1 MIENRK
7 FYRLP
12 SHSRFVLGNE
22 NRVYAGKAV
31 NISFG
36 GAFVHLL
43 DVTGIKSGDRM
54 KCDFMLSES
63 GPVLSSMTQVKRVAV
78 GSSNPS
84 DYSGVGV
91 EFVDF
96 TGDSRR
102 IVDEF
107 IFEQKRLYE
116 LLGTLLMNT
125 EPDLRSMKPM
135 LSKLPL
141 QRQPDLRDL
150 RVFVES
156 TLRSIQLVENKGV

>member
-12 SHSRFVLGNE
+12 SHSRFLLGNPSKI
-22 NRVYAGKAV
+22 YSGKAV

-36 GAFVHLL
+36 GAFVHVL
-43 DVTGIKSGDRM
+43 DVSGLKSGDQL
-54 KCDFMLSES
+54 KCDFMLQEN
-63 GPVLSSMTQVKRVAV
+63 GPVLTSAVIVKRVAV
-78 GSSNPS
+78 GSSNPN
-84 DYSGVGV
+84 DLSGVGV

-96 TGDSRR
+96 VGESRK

-135 LSKLPL
+135 LSKLPV
-141 QRQPDLRDL
+141 QRSPDLRDL
-150 RVFVES
+150 RVFVET
-156 TLRSIQLVENKGV
+156 TLRAIQLVENKGI

>member
-12 SHSRFVLGNE
+12 SHARFLLGSPAKI
-22 NRVYAGKAV
+22 YTGKSI

-36 GAFVHLL
+36 GAFVHVL
-43 DVTGIKSGDRM
+43 DISGVKNGDRL
-54 KCDFMLSES
+54 KCDFMLHES
-63 GPVLSSMTQVKRVAV
+63 GPVLSANVIVRRVAL
-78 GSSNPS
+78 GSSNPA
-84 DYSGVGV
+84 DYSGLGV
-91 EFVDF
+91 EFTDF
-96 TGDSRR
+96 VGDSRK

-135 LSKLPL
+135 LAKLPV
-141 QRQPDLRDL
+141 QRSPDLRDL
-150 RVFVES
+150 KVFVES
-156 TLRSIQLVENKGV
+156 TLRAIQMVEDKGV